1 MQHQSPQSLMRDP
14 LLLGA
19 AVAAGVIVVGVAAG
33 GTVAGAAAGAGPS
46 LLGVVVVAGATVVG
60 AAAGA
65 VVGAATEVGVA
76 VAGAEAGATVA
87 GDELAGMRW
96 AGSSYSDSRIH
107 PPVQFERAN
116 LSELGVAGFDALS
129 VANSRLLVFSVG
141 SARLLTAEALHG
153 PAFIDVKRVPG
164 NFLH

>member
-1 MQHQSPQSLMRDP
+1 MMTWRHKSWMQHQSPQSLMRDP
-14 LLLGA
+14 LLLGV

-46 LLGVVVVAGATVVG
+46 LLGVVAVAGATVVG

-65 VVGAATEVGVA
+65 VVGATEVGAA
-76 VAGAEAGATVA
+76 VAGAVAGATVA
-87 GDELAGMRW
+87 GDELACM

-116 LSELGVAGFDALS
+116 LSELGVAGFDALQ
-129 VANSRLLVFSVG
+129 
-141 SARLLTAEALHG
+141 
-153 PAFIDVKRVPG
+153 
-164 NFLH
+164 